1 MSKNNNI
8 QEFLSFI
15 NALKGF
21 MDHEEGMC
29 LNKYASKSSEY
40 GPILEIG
47 SYCGKSTVYMGLG
60 IKGKNSCIYS
70 IDHHMGSEENQVGWE
85 YHDAELFDKE
95 TGKINS
101 FPEFM
106 RNLRKAN
113 LLDTVIPIVSDSSL
127 VSRDWKIPLS
137 MVFIDGGHT
146 MEAAFNDFN
155 NWKDKIIKGGILAI
169 HDVFPNP
176 DDGGRPPFEIY
187 RKALSENN
195 FKEVEAV
202 KSLRILEKLNETII

>member
-1 MSKNNNI
+1 MKLPSHFN
-8 QEFLSFI
+8 SV
-15 NALKGF
+15 KGF
-21 MDHEEGMC
+21 LDHNEGIC
-29 LNKYASKSSEY
+29 LYNHALSSSKK

-47 SYCGKSTVYMGLG
+47 SYCGKSTIYLATAAKEYNCSVY
-60 IKGKNSCIYS
+60 SV
-70 IDHHMGSEENQVGWE
+70 DHHTGSEENQVGWE
-85 YHDAELFDKE
+85 YHDIELFDEE

-187 RKALSENN
+187 RKALSEKN
-195 FKEVEAV
+195 FKEVEVV

>member
-1 MSKNNNI
+1 MKLPSHFN
-8 QEFLSFI
+8 SV
-15 NALKGF
+15 KGF
-21 MDHEEGMC
+21 IDHNEGIC
-29 LNKYASKSSEY
+29 HYNYALNSSKK

-47 SYCGKSTVYMGLG
+47 SYCGKSTIYIATAAKKYSGCVY
-60 IKGKNSCIYS
+60 SV
-70 IDHHMGSEENQVGWE
+70 DHHTGSEENQVGWE
-85 YHDAELFDKE
+85 YHDIELFDEE
-95 TGKINS
+95 TGRINS

-113 LLDTVIPIVSDSSL
+113 LLDTVVPIVSDSSL
-127 VSRDWKIPLS
+127 VSRYWKIPLS

-176 DDGGRPPFEIY
+176 DDGGRPPYEIY
-187 RKALSENN
+187 RKALSEEN

-202 KSLRILEKLNETII
+202 KSLRVLEKLN